1 MSGKRQERGFGFH
14 IAPAYHSSDC
24 LGALWGAEGEGW
36 RGLLGYIT
44 LVIFLTAAGPVYA
57 YAHGI
62 WMARSFISAFD
73 IEVSLESQELL
84 LVERKTEPDEPYR
97 FRRVTTVYKLLGP
110 VEEADARLR
119 ERLVDKEGWRLS
131 STTCFWASCDRERAG
146 RYIPMFLTQ
155 SEGLNVA
162 IHFGVPSHCLL
173 Q

>member
-62 WMARSFISAFD
+62 WMARSFTSASD
-73 IEVSLESQELL
+73 IEVNVVSQELV
-84 LVERKTEPDEPYR
+84 LVERETEPDEPYR
-97 FRRVTTVYKLLGP
+97 FRGVTTVYQLP
-110 VEEADARLR
+110 VAVEEAGARLR
-119 ERLVDKEGWRLS
+119 RAVGGQRGM
-131 STTCFWASCDRERAG
+131 ASFENG
-146 RYIPMFLTQ
+146 LFL
-155 SEGLNVA
+155 GL
-162 IHFGVPSHCLL
+162 L
-173 Q
+173 